1 MWEAMWKTYPKFPVS
16 GSVMPVVDTS
26 FSMAFNPIPKS
37 RVTALDISVAL
48 GLYISENNNGPF
60 KDSFITFSGKPNLHT
75 VSGSLQA
82 RDKYVYNAME
92 NCSTNL
98 Q

>member
-26 FSMAFNPIPKS
+26 FSMTFNPIPKS

-48 GLYISENNNGPF
+48 
-60 KDSFITFSGKPNLHT
+60 
-75 VSGSLQA
+75 
-82 RDKYVYNAME
+82 
-92 NCSTNL
+92 
-98 Q
+98 